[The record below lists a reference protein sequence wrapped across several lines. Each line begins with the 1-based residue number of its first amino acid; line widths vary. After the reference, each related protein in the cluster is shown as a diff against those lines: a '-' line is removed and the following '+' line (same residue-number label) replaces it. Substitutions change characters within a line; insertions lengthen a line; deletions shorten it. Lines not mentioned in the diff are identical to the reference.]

1 MTVDYKR
8 NVYTARCPDRASARW
23 RMRVWAFRWRRST
36 AGASISRSAEG
47 ISAVL
52 RSGIS
57 GWRDRA
63 LCPLAGGSRAARR
76 IGLELWVA
84 PAISPSPC
92 CCERGVVEAHQPSSA
107 IAAVAVLTSS
117 LWNPRAREGRAASR
131 PTRTTRKLADDG
143 SNFCSQIGDT
153 ALVTCTDR
161 PPTAAG
167 RILRY
172 LIHRH
177 RITNRQELGLRE
189 LA

>member
-1 MTVDYKR
+1 MTVHYKR
-8 NVYTARCPDRASARW
+8 NVDTARCPDQASARW
-23 RMRVWAFRWRRST
+23 RMRVCAFRWRRST

-52 RSGIS
+52 RSGI
-57 GWRDRA
+57 GGIMLVVRWRVGAER
-63 LCPLAGGSRAARR
+63 RRR

-92 CCERGVVEAHQPSSA
+92 CCERGVAEAHQPSEA

-117 LWNPRAREGRAASR
+117 LWNPRARQGRTASR

-143 SNFCSQIGDT
+143 SNFCSQIGNT

-161 PPTAAG
+161 PTTAAG

-177 RITNRQELGLRE
+177 RITNRQELGLGE

>member
-1 MTVDYKR
+1 
-8 NVYTARCPDRASARW
+8 
-23 RMRVWAFRWRRST
+23 MRVWAFRWRRST

-63 LCPLAGGSRAARR
+63 LCPLAGGSRAAAANRARALGGAGDFPISMLLRAGGCRSPPTQLRDCRR
-76 IGLELWVA
+76 
-84 PAISPSPC
+84 
-92 CCERGVVEAHQPSSA
+92 RGVNQLIP
-107 IAAVAVLTSS
+107 
-117 LWNPRAREGRAASR
+117 AREGRAASR

-143 SNFCSQIGDT
+143 SSFYSQIGNT
-153 ALVTCTDR
+153 ALATCTDR

-172 LIHRH
+172 LIYRH
-177 RITNRQELGLRE
+177 RITHRQELGLRE